1 MWEVIRIGRRIVIR
15 HEGKE
20 IGALTEF
27 TPEAVERFLNQQVQ
41 LERGERTERTMPWP
55 DPRQMRLSICA
66 QRKVIR

>member
-1 MWEVIRIGRRIVIR
+1 MWEVIRIGRRTVIR

-20 IGALTEF
+20 IGALTDF

-55 DPRQMRLSICA
+55 DPRQMRLSA
-66 QRKVIR
+66 WKEKVIR